1 MDDVEENIKD
11 ELFAENQGHHFVDLS
26 RHEISWRDKTKI
38 KNPSELFHV
47 YLKETTLEI
56 FLLHLVQEKIPQK
69 SQEED
74 LMVKN
79 ICCIPNMRNLTHHI
93 RIHHDE

>member
-1 MDDVEENIKD
+1 MLEEIVVDLVKIDMDDVEENIKD

-56 FLLHLVQEKIPQK
+56 FSCIWYRRKYLKTHKKKI
-69 SQEED
+69 
-74 LMVKN
+74 
-79 ICCIPNMRNLTHHI
+79 
-93 RIHHDE
+93 

>member
-1 MDDVEENIKD
+1 MLEEIVVDLVKIDMDDVEENIKD

-47 YLKETTLEI
+47 YLKY
-56 FLLHLVQEKIPQK
+56 FY
-69 SQEED
+69 
-74 LMVKN
+74 
-79 ICCIPNMRNLTHHI
+79 
-93 RIHHDE
+93 